1 MTSSSGERS
10 IEARGVINLFIV
22 YLVWGSTYL
31 AIRIAVRPGAGIP
44 PFTLGMVRIFIAG
57 ILMLLVSALRRSPMR
72 PSRKELVV
80 LACSGVLLWTGGNGM
95 VNWAEQRI
103 DSSLAALVIATIPL
117 WMVLMESILD
127 RKRPSSGLV
136 LSVIIGFSGTALLS
150 AKTLQT
156 GNISDI
162 AALLALVVASISWTV
177 GSLLQS
183 RIPVSL
189 SIEVSAGYQQIF
201 GGLGFVVLV
210 LLTGEPRPTPTTD
223 AWLAWGYL
231 IIFGSVI
238 AFTAYVRILQILP
251 LTVAMTYAY
260 VNPVIAVILG
270 AAILSEPLHL
280 TTLAGAALV
289 LLGVA
294 GVFRDRSRSQSRHAA
309 TVSK

>member
-1 MTSSSGERS
+1 MTSSPGERS
-10 IEARGVINLFIV
+10 IEMRGIINLFIV

-31 AIRIAVRPGAGIP
+31 AIRVAVRPGAGIP

-72 PSRKELVV
+72 PTRKELAV
-80 LACSGVLLWTGGNGM
+80 LAGSGVLLWTGGNGM
-95 VNWAEQRI
+95 VNWAEQRM
-103 DSSLAALVIATIPL
+103 DSSMAALVIATIPL
-117 WMVLMESILD
+117 WMVLLESILD
-127 RKRPSSGLV
+127 RKKPSLGLV
-136 LSVIIGFSGTALLS
+136 LSLIVGFAGTALLS
-150 AKTLQT
+150 ARTLQS
-156 GNISDI
+156 GDVGDI
-162 AALLALVVASISWTV
+162 ASLLALVLASISWTL

-183 RIPVSL
+183 RRPVSL
-189 SIEVSAGYQQIF
+189 SVEVSAGYQQIF
-201 GGLGFVVLV
+201 GGLGFAVLV

-238 AFTAYVRILQILP
+238 AFTAYVRILQLLP
-251 LTVAMTYAY
+251 MSVAMTYAY

-270 AAILSEPLHL
+270 YVILSEPLHI

-294 GVFRDRSRSQSRHAA
+294 GIFRERSRPKSRDVAQ
-309 TVSK
+309 VSE

>member
-1 MTSSSGERS
+1 MTPSPGERS
-10 IEARGVINLFIV
+10 IEARGIINLFIV
-22 YLVWGSTYL
+22 YIVWGSTYL
-31 AIRIAVRPGAGIP
+31 AIRIAVRPGSGIP
-44 PFTLGMVRIFIAG
+44 PFTLGMVRILVAG
-57 ILMLLVSALRRSPMR
+57 ILMLLIAALRRSPMR
-72 PSRKELVV
+72 PTRKELVV

-103 DSSLAALVIATIPL
+103 DSSLAALLIATVPL

-127 RKRPSSGLV
+127 RKKPSSGLV
-136 LSVIIGFSGTALLS
+136 LSLIVGFVGIALLS
-150 AKTLQT
+150 ATTLQT
-156 GNISDI
+156 GDMGDI
-162 AALLALVVASISWTV
+162 VSLLALVLASISWTL

-183 RIPVSL
+183 RMPVSL

-231 IIFGSVI
+231 IFIGSLI
-238 AFTAYVRILQILP
+238 GFTAYVRILQLLP
-251 LTVAMTYAY
+251 MSVAMTYAY
-260 VNPVIAVILG
+260 VNPVVALFLG
-270 AAILSEPLHL
+270 AVILSEPLHI

-294 GVFRDRSRSQSRHAA
+294 GVFRERNRSKSRSEA
-309 TVSK
+309 VS

>member
-1 MTSSSGERS
+1 MTSLPAERS
-10 IEARGVINLFIV
+10 IEKRGIINLFIV

-31 AIRIAVRPGAGIP
+31 AIRVAVRPGAGIP

-57 ILMLLVSALRRSPMR
+57 ILMLIVSALRRSPLR
-72 PSRKELVV
+72 PTRRELAV

-127 RKRPSSGLV
+127 RKRPTYGLV
-136 LSVIIGFSGTALLS
+136 LSLIIGFTGTALLS
-150 AKTLQT
+150 TTTLQT
-156 GNISDI
+156 GDIGDI
-162 AALLALVVASISWTV
+162 ASLVALVLASISWTL

-183 RIPVSL
+183 RRPVSL

-201 GGLGFVVLV
+201 GGLGFAVLV
-210 LLTGEPRPTPTTD
+210 LLTGEPRPVPTTD

-231 IIFGSVI
+231 IIFGSMI
-238 AFTAYVRILQILP
+238 AFTAYVRILQLLP
-251 LTVAMTYAY
+251 TSVAMTYAY

-270 AAILSEPLHL
+270 AVILSEPIHL

-289 LLGVA
+289 LVGVA
-294 GVFRDRSRSQSRHAA
+294 GVFRDRSRSRSRQVA
-309 TVSK
+309 

>member
-1 MTSSSGERS
+1 MTSSPGERS
-10 IEARGVINLFIV
+10 IEARGIINLFIV
-22 YLVWGSTYL
+22 YIVWGSTYL
-31 AIRIAVRPGAGIP
+31 AIRIAVRPGSGIP
-44 PFTLGMVRIFIAG
+44 PFTLGMVRILIAG
-57 ILMLLVSALRRSPMR
+57 SLMLLISALRRSSMR
-72 PSRKELVV
+72 PTRKELVV

-95 VNWAEQRI
+95 LNWAEQRI
-103 DSSLAALVIATIPL
+103 DSSLAALLIATVPL

-127 RKRPSSGLV
+127 RKKPSSGLV
-136 LSVIIGFSGTALLS
+136 LSLIVGFVGIALLS
-150 AKTLQT
+150 ATTLQT
-156 GNISDI
+156 GDMGDI
-162 AALLALVVASISWTV
+162 LSLLALVLASISWTL

-231 IIFGSVI
+231 IFVGSLI
-238 AFTAYVRILQILP
+238 GFTAYVRILQLLP
-251 LTVAMTYAY
+251 MSVAMTYAY
-260 VNPVIAVILG
+260 VNPVVALFLG
-270 AAILSEPLHL
+270 AVILSEPLHI

-294 GVFRDRSRSQSRHAA
+294 GVFRERKRSKSRGVA
-309 TVSK
+309 VP